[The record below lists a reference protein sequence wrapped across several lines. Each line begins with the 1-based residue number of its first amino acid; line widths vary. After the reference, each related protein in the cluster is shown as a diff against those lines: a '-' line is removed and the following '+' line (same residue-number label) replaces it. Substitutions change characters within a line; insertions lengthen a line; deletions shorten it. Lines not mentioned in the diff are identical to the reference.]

1 LQFGDI
7 FGLVAGAITTGSFI
21 PQVLKVFKLKSARE
35 ISLGF
40 TVLFLIGGLLWLSY
54 GISIHSVP
62 IMLWNTIGSILS
74 ALLLLGKLKYG
85 KDKNSN
91 RDKK

>member
-54 GISIHSVP
+54 GISIRSVP
-62 IMLWNTIGSILS
+62 IMLWNTIGSFLS
-74 ALLLLGKLKYG
+74 ALLLVGKLKYG
-85 KDKNSN
+85 KEKDPKRN
-91 RDKK
+91 KK